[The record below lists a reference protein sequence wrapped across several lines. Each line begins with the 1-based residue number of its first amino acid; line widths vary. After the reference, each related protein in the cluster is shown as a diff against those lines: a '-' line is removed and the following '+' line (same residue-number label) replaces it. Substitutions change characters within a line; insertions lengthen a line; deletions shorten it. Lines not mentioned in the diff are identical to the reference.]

1 MEQVDEF
8 AAKIPGSD
16 LGLKRQ
22 QIKEWAFAIRQ
33 LWADKI
39 IPDGSN
45 FDFWRNRW
53 TEQHGGSR
61 PATGT
66 LKAVQ
71 AANAI
76 DEAFR

>member
-1 MEQVDEF
+1 MAQVDEF
-8 AAKIPGSD
+8 AGKIPGAD
-16 LGLKRQ
+16 LGLKRK
-22 QIKEWAFAIRQ
+22 QIREWAEAIRL

-61 PATGT
+61 PANAT

-71 AANAI
+71 AAQAI